1 MSNYNCDNFMNFNCS
16 KSSQKCCG
24 IFDCPCPKGDTGC
37 PGPTGP
43 QGERGDVGPRGPMG
57 PRGEKGDPGC
67 RGPQGPAGLQGPT
80 GPQGPTGSQ
89 GPTGPQGEIGSQ
101 GPMGPTGPK
110 GEQGIQG
117 PTGDTGPIG
126 PTGDTGSIGPT
137 GDTGSIGPT
146 GDPGPIGP
154 TGDPGPA
161 GLDAFGGLFNNSEVS
176 FDIIADVPAVA
187 PMPSTTDAKGV
198 SYAVGNSITVE
209 EAGSYYISYSM
220 YARFT
225 APATLIFAVR
235 SNETNIASA
244 TNTVTVA
251 VSAYGVNHVG
261 NTIAQLPAGA
271 VVDIAVT
278 SSVDQTMSFNDSSL
292 VTLNIFKLN

>member
-117 PTGDTGPIG
+117 PTGDTGGIGPSGAAG
-126 PTGDTGSIGPT
+126 PTGDAGP
-137 GDTGSIGPT
+137 IGPT

>member
-1 MSNYNCDNFMNFNCS
+1 
-16 KSSQKCCG
+16 
-24 IFDCPCPKGDTGC
+24 
-37 PGPTGP
+37 
-43 QGERGDVGPRGPMG
+43 MG

-80 GPQGPTGSQ
+80 GPQGPTGLQ

-101 GPMGPTGPK
+101 GPIGQTGPK
-110 GEQGIQG
+110 GEQGVQG
-117 PTGDTGPIG
+117 PTGDTGGIGPSGAAGPTGDPSPIG
-126 PTGDTGSIGPT
+126 PTGNPGPIGPT
-137 GDTGSIGPT
+137 GNPGPIGPTGNPGPIGPT

-154 TGDPGPA
+154 TGDPGPT

-235 SNETNIASA
+235 SNEANIASA